1 MPSTATQGIKMSADA
16 GGKLKRDAGI
26 IGLLFASL
34 GGIIGSGWL
43 LGPLNAAKIA
53 GPAAVIAWL
62 IGGIAILL
70 LSFVYAELATAFPRA
85 GAVIAFPK
93 LSHGNLMAT
102 VLSFVVFLGYAS
114 VAPAEASAVIT
125 YASNYIGG
133 LVDKSG
139 TLTPIGFFAS
149 AGLLAVFAVV
159 NILAIKIVLA
169 INSTLTWWKL
179 AIPALTILVFL
190 LFGFHGHNFTVH
202 SFAPS
207 GVSGVFS
214 AVATSGI
221 VFSYLGFRQAVEL
234 AGEST
239 NPRRNLPIAI
249 IGSVTIGL
257 ALYVGLQVAFIGALN
272 PADIANGWTNLTFKG
287 AFGPFAGLASLIGM
301 GWLAV
306 LLYIDAFASP
316 SGTGIIYFTTTSR
329 VLYATGQEGLIGGP
343 AFSKL
348 SVAGVPIVGVV
359 VAFLIGLLF
368 LVPFP
373 SWQSI
378 VTFISSAT
386 VLSYG
391 TGPVVLMTLRKT
403 VPVDQY
409 RRPYHLGGANIVGSL
424 AFIISNFI
432 IFWSGVATDTFLFE
446 LILGFT
452 ALYIAYEAFMGI
464 GISNL
469 HWRGAWWLAPYFF
482 GLWLVTYLGPKAL
495 TGGTGLLNQLE
506 ASITLIGFSVAILLI
521 AMNAGI
527 PDPEEAKATILAGE
541 PQLFS
546 ATE

>member
-1 MPSTATQGIKMSADA
+1 MAEGTGI
-16 GGKLKRDAGI
+16 KLKRDAGI

-43 LGPLNAAKIA
+43 LGPLTAAKIA
-53 GPAAVIAWL
+53 GPSAIIAWL
-62 IGGIAILL
+62 IGGVAVLL

-125 YASNYIGG
+125 YASNYITG
-133 LVDKSG
+133 LVDKG
-139 TLTPIGFFAS
+139 GVLTTLGFIVS
-149 AGLLAVFAVV
+149 AALLAVFAVV
-159 NILAIKIVLA
+159 NMLAIKTVLA
-169 INSTLTWWKL
+169 INSTLTWWKI
-179 AIPALTILVFL
+179 AIPVLTIIVFL
-190 LFGFHGHNFTVH
+190 LFGFHASNFSSH
-202 SFAPS
+202 GFAPA
-207 GVSGVFS
+207 GASGVFS

-234 AGEST
+234 AGESS
-239 NPRRNLPIAI
+239 NPKRNLPIAI
-249 IGSVTIGL
+249 IGSVSIGL
-257 ALYVGLQVAFIGALN
+257 IVYVGLQISFIGALN
-272 PADIANGWTNLTFKG
+272 PSDIAKGWANVNFKG

-306 LLYIDAFASP
+306 LLYIDAFVSP
-316 SGTGIIYFTTTSR
+316 TGTGIIYFTTTSR
-329 VLYATGQEGLIGGP
+329 VLYATGKEGLIGGNFF
-343 AFSKL
+343 AKL
-348 SVAGVPIVGVV
+348 SVAGVPLVGVLV
-359 VAFLIGLLF
+359 TFLVGLLF

-373 SWQSI
+373 SWQGI

-391 TGPVVLMTLRKT
+391 TGPVVMMTLRKT
-403 VPVDQY
+403 LPPDRY
-409 RRPYHLGGANIVGSL
+409 KRPYLLAGGNLIASV

-432 IFWSGVATDTFLFE
+432 IFWSGAATDDFLFE

-452 ALYIAYEAFMGI
+452 VIYVAYEAIAGVGI
-464 GISNL
+464 ANL

-482 GLWLVTYLGPKAL
+482 GLWLLTYLGPKAL
-495 TGGTGLLNQLE
+495 TGGTNTLGELTD
-506 ASITLIGFSVAILLI
+506 SIILVIFSIIMLVVAI
-521 AMNAGI
+521 NSGV

-541 PQLFS
+541 PELFMP
-546 ATE
+546 AE

>member
-1 MPSTATQGIKMSADA
+1 MAEGTGI
-16 GGKLKRDAGI
+16 KLKRDAGI

-43 LGPLNAAKIA
+43 LGPLTAAKIA
-53 GPAAVIAWL
+53 GPSAIIAWL
-62 IGGIAILL
+62 IGGVAVLL

-125 YASNYIGG
+125 YASNYVQG

-139 TLTPIGFFAS
+139 VLTTLGFIVS
-149 AGLLAVFAVV
+149 AALLAVFAVV
-159 NILAIKIVLA
+159 NLLAIKMVLA
-169 INSTLTWWKL
+169 INSTLTWWKV
-179 AIPALTILVFL
+179 AIPVLTIIIFL
-190 LFGFHGHNFTVH
+190 LFGFHSSNF
-202 SFAPS
+202 SAQGFAP
-207 GVSGVFS
+207 GGASGVFS

-234 AGEST
+234 AGESS
-239 NPRRNLPIAI
+239 NPKRNLPIAI
-249 IGSVTIGL
+249 IGSVSIGL
-257 ALYVGLQVAFIGALN
+257 IVYVGLQISFIGALN
-272 PADIANGWTNLTFKG
+272 PSDIAKGWANVNFKG

-306 LLYIDAFASP
+306 LLYIDAFISP
-316 SGTGIIYFTTTSR
+316 TGTGIIYFTTTSR
-329 VLYATGQEGLIGGP
+329 VLYATGKEGLIGGNFF
-343 AFSKL
+343 AKL
-348 SVAGVPIVGVV
+348 SVAGVPLVGVLFT
-359 VAFLIGLLF
+359 FLVGLLF

-373 SWQSI
+373 SWQGI

-403 VPVDQY
+403 MPPSQY
-409 RRPYHLGGANIVGSL
+409 KRPYLLAGGNLIGSV

-432 IFWSGVATDTFLFE
+432 IFWSGAPTDNFLFE

-452 ALYIAYEAFMGI
+452 VLYVAYEAVAGVGI
-464 GISNL
+464 ANL

-482 GLWLVTYLGPKAL
+482 GLWLLTYLGPKAL
-495 TGGTGLLNQLE
+495 TSGTGALDQVTDSL
-506 ASITLIGFSVAILLI
+506 LLI
-521 AMNAGI
+521 VFSIIILFIAINSGT

-541 PQLFS
+541 PELFLP
-546 ATE
+546 AE

>member
-1 MPSTATQGIKMSADA
+1 MAEGTGV
-16 GGKLKRDAGI
+16 KLKRDAGV

-53 GPAAVIAWL
+53 GPSAIIAWA
-62 IGGIAILL
+62 IGGFAVLL

-125 YASNYIGG
+125 YGSNYVSG
-133 LVDKSG
+133 LIDKAG
-139 TLTPIGFFAS
+139 VLTSEGFIAS
-149 AGLLAVFAVV
+149 AVLLAIFAII
-159 NILAIKIVLA
+159 NTLAIRIVLA
-169 INSTLTWWKL
+169 INSALTWWKL
-179 AIPALTILVFL
+179 AIPLLTILVFIIV
-190 LFGFHGHNFTVH
+190 GFHGANFSSH
-202 SFAPS
+202 GFAPGGAS
-207 GVSGVFS
+207 GIFS

-234 AGEST
+234 AGESS

-249 IGSVTIGL
+249 VGSVVIGL
-257 ALYVGLQVAFIGALN
+257 VIYMGLQIAFIGALN
-272 PADIANGWTNLTFKG
+272 PSDIANGWAKVTFKG

-306 LLYIDAFASP
+306 LLYIDAFISP

-329 VLYATGQEGLIGGP
+329 VLYATGKEGLLGGNTF
-343 AFSKL
+343 ARL
-348 SVAGVPIVGVV
+348 SVAGVPIVGVIV
-359 VAFLIGLLF
+359 SFLVGLLF

-373 SWQSI
+373 SWQGI

-403 VPVDQY
+403 MPVDKY
-409 RRPYHLGGANIVGSL
+409 KRPYLLSGGMLISAV

-432 IFWSGVATDTFLFE
+432 IFWSGSSTDTFLFE
-446 LILGFT
+446 LILAFT
-452 ALYIAYEAFMGI
+452 VIYVGYEAIAGV
-464 GISNL
+464 GLSNL
-469 HWRGAWWLAPYFF
+469 HWSGAWWLAPYFF
-482 GLWLVTYLGPKAL
+482 GMWLITYLGPKGL
-495 TGGTGLLNQLE
+495 TGGTGALGQVA
-506 ASITLIGFSVAILLI
+506 ASVILIVFSLVILVI
-521 AMNAGI
+521 AMNSGI

-541 PQLFS
+541 PEMFG
-546 ATE
+546 AE

>member
-1 MPSTATQGIKMSADA
+1 MAEGAGI
-16 GGKLKRDAGI
+16 KLKRDAGI

-43 LGPLNAAKIA
+43 LGPLTAAKIA
-53 GPAAVIAWL
+53 GPSAIIAWL
-62 IGGIAILL
+62 IGGFAVLL

-125 YASNYIGG
+125 YASNYITG

-139 TLTPIGFFAS
+139 VLTTLGFVVS
-149 AGLLAVFAVV
+149 AALLAIFAVV
-159 NILAIKIVLA
+159 NMLAIKTVLA
-169 INSTLTWWKL
+169 INSTLTWWKI
-179 AIPALTILVFL
+179 AIPVLTIIVFL
-190 LFGFHGHNFTVH
+190 LFGFHASNF
-202 SFAPS
+202 SSQGFAP
-207 GVSGVFS
+207 GGASGVFS

-234 AGEST
+234 AGESS
-239 NPRRNLPIAI
+239 NPKRNLPIAI
-249 IGSVTIGL
+249 IGSVSIGL
-257 ALYVGLQVAFIGALN
+257 IVYVGLQISFIGALN
-272 PADIANGWTNLTFKG
+272 PSDIAKGWSNVNFKG

-306 LLYIDAFASP
+306 LLYIDAFISP
-316 SGTGIIYFTTTSR
+316 TGTGIIYFTTTSR
-329 VLYATGQEGLIGGP
+329 VLYATGKEGLIGGNFF
-343 AFSKL
+343 AKL
-348 SVAGVPIVGVV
+348 SVAGVPLVGVLFT
-359 VAFLIGLLF
+359 FLVGLLF

-373 SWQSI
+373 SWQGI

-391 TGPVVLMTLRKT
+391 TGPVVMMTLRKT
-403 VPVDQY
+403 LPPDRY
-409 RRPYHLGGANIVGSL
+409 KRPYLLAGGNLIASV

-432 IFWSGVATDTFLFE
+432 IFWSGSATDDFLFE

-452 ALYIAYEAFMGI
+452 VLYVGYEAIAGVGI
-464 GISNL
+464 GNL

-482 GLWLVTYLGPKAL
+482 GLWLLTYLGPKAL
-495 TGGTGLLNQLE
+495 TGGTNTLSELVD
-506 ASITLIGFSVAILLI
+506 SIILVIFSIVILFIAI
-521 AMNAGI
+521 NSGV

-541 PQLFS
+541 PELFMP
-546 ATE
+546 AE

>member
-1 MPSTATQGIKMSADA
+1 MAEGAGI
-16 GGKLKRDAGI
+16 KLKRDAGI

-43 LGPLNAAKIA
+43 LGPLTAAKIA
-53 GPAAVIAWL
+53 GPSAIIAWL
-62 IGGIAILL
+62 IGGFAVLL

-125 YASNYIGG
+125 YASNYITG

-139 TLTPIGFFAS
+139 VLTTLGFIVS
-149 AGLLAVFAVV
+149 AALLAIFAVV
-159 NILAIKIVLA
+159 NMLAIKTVLA
-169 INSTLTWWKL
+169 INSTLTWWKI
-179 AIPALTILVFL
+179 AIPVLTIIVFL
-190 LFGFHGHNFTVH
+190 LFGFHASNF
-202 SFAPS
+202 SAQGFAP
-207 GVSGVFS
+207 GGASGVFS

-234 AGEST
+234 AGESS
-239 NPRRNLPIAI
+239 NPKRNLPIAI
-249 IGSVTIGL
+249 IGSVSIGL
-257 ALYVGLQVAFIGALN
+257 IVYVGLQISFIGALN
-272 PADIANGWTNLTFKG
+272 PSDIAKGWSNVNFKG

-306 LLYIDAFASP
+306 LLYIDAFVSP
-316 SGTGIIYFTTTSR
+316 TGTGIIYFTTTSR
-329 VLYATGQEGLIGGP
+329 VLYATGKEGLIGGNFF
-343 AFSKL
+343 AKL
-348 SVAGVPIVGVV
+348 SVAGVPLVGVLFT
-359 VAFLIGLLF
+359 FLVGLLF

-373 SWQSI
+373 SWQGI

-391 TGPVVLMTLRKT
+391 TGPVVMMTLRKT
-403 VPVDQY
+403 MPPDRY
-409 RRPYHLGGANIVGSL
+409 KRPYLLAGGNLIASV

-432 IFWSGVATDTFLFE
+432 IFWSGSATDDFLFE

-452 ALYIAYEAFMGI
+452 VLYVAYESIAGVGFG
-464 GISNL
+464 NL

-482 GLWLVTYLGPKAL
+482 GLWLLTYLGPKAL
-495 TGGTGLLNQLE
+495 TGGTNTLSEVADSLILVVF
-506 ASITLIGFSVAILLI
+506 SIVILFIAI
-521 AMNAGI
+521 NSGV

-541 PQLFS
+541 PELFMP
-546 ATE
+546 AE